1 MTVFQRFKTPTA
13 RSTAFTLIE
22 LPAVSGRKRVAFTLI
37 ELLVVIT
44 IISILAILVVPT
56 LGKAK
61 RSALRTNC
69 ASNLKQIGVATKMY
83 LLDHNNVFPPVSDWR
98 KYGVIASYYT
108 PYMNEA
114 YSVFRCPAQKTYLPG
129 VIPLATADMFIPG
142 TSNEWTSYEF
152 NGFFAYPSNSYV
164 RAATGRDISDPSLC
178 AYAYD
183 YPYNTNSVYTP
194 HAGGANVLYTD
205 WHVAWLSAEEYGLEK
220 PYNQQFFGKG
230 HL

>member
-1 MTVFQRFKTPTA
+1 MPKLIKTSSVRGT
-13 RSTAFTLIE
+13 
-22 LPAVSGRKRVAFTLI
+22 AFTLI

-61 RSALRTNC
+61 RNALRTNC
-69 ASNLKQIGVATKMY
+69 ASNLKQIGTAMKMY

-98 KYGVIASYYT
+98 QYGLVASYYT
-108 PYMNEA
+108 PYVNNA

-129 VIPLATADMFIPG
+129 VIPVSTADLMIRG

-164 RAATGRDISDPSLC
+164 RVATSRDITDPSIC
-178 AYAYD
+178 AVAYD
-183 YPYNTNSVYTP
+183 YPYNTTSEYVP
-194 HAGGANVLYTD
+194 HVGGANVLYAD
-205 WHVAWLSAEEYGLEK
+205 WHVAWLPDTEYGLSL
-220 PYNQQFFGKG
+220 PYAQQFFGKG